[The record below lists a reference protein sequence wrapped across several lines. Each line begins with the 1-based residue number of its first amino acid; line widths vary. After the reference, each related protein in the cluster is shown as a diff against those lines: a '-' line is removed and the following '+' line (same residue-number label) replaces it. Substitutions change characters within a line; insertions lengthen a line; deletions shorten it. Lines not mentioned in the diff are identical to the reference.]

1 MAKVLVVDDEVNV
14 RNVFKR
20 SLEKHQHEVYL
31 AEDGQQC
38 EELYIKYKPDVII
51 LDILMP
57 NQEGIETIL
66 NLKVIDK
73 TVKIIAI
80 SGGGMGSA
88 DYYLDNALKLG
99 ATFAMEKPVVLSD
112 LNNKVE
118 KLLSM

>member
-20 SLEKHQHEVYL
+20 SLEKQHHEVYL

-38 EELYIKYKPDVII
+38 EELFIKHKPDVII

-57 NQEGIETIL
+57 QQEGIETIL
-66 NLKVIDK
+66 NLKAIDQK
-73 TVKIIAI
+73 VKIIAI

-112 LNNKVE
+112 LNNKVD